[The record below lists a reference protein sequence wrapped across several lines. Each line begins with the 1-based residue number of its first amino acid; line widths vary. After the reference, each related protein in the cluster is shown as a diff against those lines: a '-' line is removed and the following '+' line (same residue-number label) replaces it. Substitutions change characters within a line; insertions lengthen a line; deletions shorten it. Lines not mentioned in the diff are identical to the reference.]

1 MNHTALITTFPDSPD
16 LQKLAFEEKMDI
28 IFTNEIEL
36 AASIKKAAKEY
47 SHCIVACEPNITPQL
62 NEDFLSFHV
71 IHENIL
77 SPRERTDKKI
87 KLNINRQKVTF
98 SREMQM
104 KRPASTDILKRRAT
118 MTTRNILRYKLAGL
132 RGKRYHD
139 LPYAA
144 RQSIDRML
152 VGKQQIVMRLATK
165 LLPQKR
171 RQDLQRIVNRRFLQQ
186 TKVTESTIPIPFFR
200 VSKMSKPSLGFDSM
214 LDNGNEQQKI
224 ELLRRAARKLAMYY
238 LD

>member
-1 MNHTALITTFPDSPD
+1 MNHAVLITTFPDSPE
-16 LQKLAFEEKMDI
+16 LQKTASEERMDI
-28 IFTNEIEL
+28 IFTNTIEL
-36 AASIKKAAKEY
+36 TSVIKEAAKEY
-47 SHCIVACEPNITPQL
+47 SHCIVACEPDIAPQL
-62 NEDFLSFHV
+62 NEEFLSFRV

-98 SREMQM
+98 SREMQL
-104 KRPASTDILKRRAT
+104 KRPASPEILKRRAT
-118 MTTRNILRYKLAGL
+118 LTTRNILRYKLAGL

-171 RQDLQRIVNRRFLQQ
+171 RDDLQRIVNRRFLQQ
-186 TKVTESTIPIPFFR
+186 KKVEESVIPVPFYRMVKSTKPA
-200 VSKMSKPSLGFDSM
+200 LGYDSM
-214 LDNGNEQQKI
+214 LDRGNEQQKI
-224 ELLRRAARKLAMYY
+224 ELIRRAARKLAMYY